1 MCLSSKKNL
10 VKDSNILFLP
20 LTIEKDLFSLLKDHA
35 NFIDFK
41 ENYSNSLTLTYDIC
55 FNNWTG
61 NIEEY
66 KTNDF
71 KNWYKQIVSAIG
83 DKKLLFQFW
92 CDKNSYEVANFIN
105 KFKEK
110 FNELAEKQDIDQ
122 LPNM

>member
-1 MCLSSKKNL
+1 M
-10 VKDSNILFLP
+10 KDSNILFLT

-35 NFIDFK
+35 NFNDFR
-41 ENYSNSLTLTYDIC
+41 ENYSNLLTLNYDIC

-61 NIEEY
+61 NVEEY
-66 KTNDF
+66 NTNDF
-71 KNWYKQIVSAIG
+71 KNWYKQTVSAIG
-83 DKKLLFQFW
+83 DKNLLFQFW
-92 CDKNSYEVANFIN
+92 WDKNSSEVVNFIN